1 MSAKLENELGVI
13 TYTDEYISSLVGMA
27 ATDCYG
33 VVGMASQQKMSDGIA
48 ELLGRDNYKRGVKI
62 VTSSDNTIKIQL
74 YIIVQYGI
82 SIVAIV
88 ESIISTVKYQVEQL
102 TGLTV
107 ADVDVVVSGIRV
119 QKES

>member
-1 MSAKLENELGVI
+1 MSAILENELGAI
-13 TYTDEYISSLVGMA
+13 TFTDDYIASLVGMA

-33 VVGMASQQKMSDGIA
+33 VVGMASQQKMADGIA

-62 VTSSDNTIKIQL
+62 ETNSDHSIKIQL
-74 YIIVQYGI
+74 FIIVQYGI

-88 ESIISTVKYQVEQL
+88 DSIISTVKYQVENF

-107 ADVDVVVSGIRV
+107 SNVDVVVSGIRV
-119 QKES
+119 QAD